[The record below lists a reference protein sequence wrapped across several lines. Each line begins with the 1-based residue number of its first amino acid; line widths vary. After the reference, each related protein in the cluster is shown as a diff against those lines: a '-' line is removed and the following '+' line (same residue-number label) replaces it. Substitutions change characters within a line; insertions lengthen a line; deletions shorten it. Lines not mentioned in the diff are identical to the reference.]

1 MRIGINLRRPE
12 PHYRDTILGLLEAM
26 HRHGL
31 EPVMG
36 SRANSWLKKQGG
48 PNDLEQF
55 ANDDAARSLDM
66 LFSLGGDGTFLRSV
80 GMVAGSKV
88 PVLGINLGRLG
99 FLADVQSD
107 KIEEAL
113 AHIAN
118 GRYELEQRTLLRLE
132 GCDTEFGSDTL
143 ALNDV
148 SVHKRD
154 RSSMIAI
161 HTFVDERFLNTYW
174 ADGLIIATP
183 TGSTA
188 YSLSCGGPI
197 LDPSC
202 GSLVITPIA
211 PHNLNVRPFVVPDEC
226 TIRLVVDARSE
237 KYLMNLDAR
246 GATLLGQRDILV
258 RKAAFTASVVHLP
271 DHDPFTTLRNKLNWG
286 LDARSTE
293 PPQ

>member
-1 MRIGINLRRPE
+1 ME
-12 PHYRDTILGLLEAM
+12 H
-26 HRHGL
+26 
-31 EPVMG
+31 
-36 SRANSWLKKQGG
+36 
-48 PNDLEQF
+48 
-55 ANDDAARSLDM
+55 
-66 LFSLGGDGTFLRSV
+66 
-80 GMVAGSKV
+80 
-88 PVLGINLGRLG
+88 
-99 FLADVQSD
+99 
-107 KIEEAL
+107 
-113 AHIAN
+113 
-118 GRYELEQRTLLRLE
+118 
-132 GCDTEFGSDTL
+132 
-143 ALNDV
+143 V